1 MIFIRIDI
9 DRVKNG
15 DRNMNLKLENFLD
28 SYFGEVFL
36 KCNTLE
42 SFYQCVSICR
52 NFRKQF
58 SFKIFLSIKKRSQFV
73 IWRDLLLNRLK
84 KVSQKF

>member
-58 SFKIFLSIKKRSQFV
+58 SFKIFLSIKKRSQFDV
-73 IWRDLLLNRLK
+73 ICY
-84 KVSQKF
+84 